1 MRDDSSGSSMIWPAT
16 PVAEDVTGAILGA
29 EAVVKVNFDSLV
41 DDKQN
46 VGKWIA
52 VPNQY
57 CGLPHLLLVNIE
69 WFERH
74 L

>member
-29 EAVVKVNFDSLV
+29 EAAVVVA
-41 DDKQN
+41 
-46 VGKWIA
+46 G
-52 VPNQY
+52 
-57 CGLPHLLLVNIE
+57 G
-69 WFERH
+69 ERVEGIRE